1 MVEIDNDLPWEQ
13 NVFVAAGVFYIL
25 IIKLEQGHITINT
38 KNIKFIIFLDGKAGI
53 KVITR

>member
-1 MVEIDNDLPWEQ
+1 MEIDNDLPWEQ